1 MRAVKIL
8 LAAVR
13 LCSRPAALIL
23 DEPDWGL
30 SRDDAIAFVQAV
42 IAVAH
47 RQKTAVMLIS
57 HKSWWSGI
65 GASVLRVARRRDL
78 TDTGTRIGL
87 HIKLAPAAVGEKVQ

>member
-1 MRAVKIL
+1 MSST
-8 LAAVR
+8 VR

-30 SRDDAIAFVQAV
+30 SREDAIAFVQAV

-47 RQKTAVMLIS
+47 RQQTAVMIIS
-57 HKSWWSGI
+57 HKSWWSDM

-78 TDTGTRIGL
+78 TDTGTRIGM
-87 HIKLAPAAVGEKVQ
+87 HIQLAPATVGETVQ